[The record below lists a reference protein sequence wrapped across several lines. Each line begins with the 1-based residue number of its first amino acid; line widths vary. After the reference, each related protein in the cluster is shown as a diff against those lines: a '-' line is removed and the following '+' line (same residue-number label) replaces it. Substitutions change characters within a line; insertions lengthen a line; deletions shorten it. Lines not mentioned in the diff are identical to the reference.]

1 MAQRRQELEKE
12 LVGLAQKGAFA
23 LIAQNLE
30 EYEYFCAENPKDAL
44 PLYGAQLLSYL
55 IENEIHYA
63 RFLWRRIPKKIKETD
78 PELNAI
84 WTIGQNVWNKKYT
97 DIYQSAQAYN
107 WSPGTVLFVQ
117 AFVEKFRERTFK
129 LISSAYSNI
138 STGDLAVLLGLSEQ
152 DAITL
157 AVQHGWTHDAASGS
171 VAPRPIVP
179 ETRQGASLDQLQQL
193 TDYVCFLE
201 EN

>member
-12 LVGLAQKGAFA
+12 LVVLAQKGAFA
-23 LIAQNLE
+23 KIAQDLE
-30 EYEYFCAENPKDAL
+30 DHEYSCAESKDVV
-44 PLYGAQLLSYL
+44 PLYGAQLLTYL

-63 RFLWRRIPKKIKETD
+63 RFLWRRIPKKLKEMD

-84 WTIGQNVWNKKYT
+84 WTIGQNVWNKKYPE
-97 DIYQSAQAYN
+97 IYQSCQGYN

-117 AFVEKFRERTFK
+117 AFLAKFRERTFK
-129 LISSAYSNI
+129 LVSNAYSNI
-138 STGDLAVLLGLSEQ
+138 STPDLAVLMGLDEQ
-152 DAITL
+152 DAIKL
-157 AVQHGWTHDAASGS
+157 AVQHGWTHDAASHS
-171 VAPRPIVP
+171 VAPRPIVV
-179 ETRQGASLDQLQQL
+179 EASQGSSINQLQQL